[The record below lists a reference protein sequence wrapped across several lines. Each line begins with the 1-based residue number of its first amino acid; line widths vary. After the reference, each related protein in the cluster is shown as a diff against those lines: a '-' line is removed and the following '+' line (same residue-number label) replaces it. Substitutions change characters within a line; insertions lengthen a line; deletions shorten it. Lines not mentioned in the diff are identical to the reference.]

1 MSYQQATSLQYP
13 LRPGEPTA
21 CAFVRMRWTDS
32 RTEFIESTWY
42 LYRVSLVIWFDA
54 SLNSGQATRDPMYLD
69 IGEQVFTDLLIR
81 ARVECGIA
89 GVQDLRNNAL
99 EDRMESFVLSET
111 LKVRN
116 QPHVFVYSQIID
128 LKFLVSLFIVR

>member
-1 MSYQQATSLQYP
+1 MS
-13 LRPGEPTA
+13 
-21 CAFVRMRWTDS
+21 DS

-81 ARVECGIA
+81 ARVECGMA

-116 QPHVFVYSQIID
+116 QPQVFVYSQIID
-128 LKFLVSLFIVR
+128 LKFPVSLFTVR